1 MLINLSKGIVIMK
14 ENKYNWKSQM
24 AFLKIHD
31 IIRK

>member
-14 ENKYNWKSQM
+14 DNWKSQM